1 MLIERSDFTGIFELP
16 QNNFNQEKLEA
27 IIEDVE
33 ERILRSLLGDHV
45 YLDLAT
51 NYETEQDYIDLLD
64 GKDYSIDS
72 VNYRFEGMK
81 KALKYFVWFEFMR
94 DRATFAS
101 DQGIMESD
109 VDAAKKAKQ
118 FGTLSRMYNRGVIIY
133 NAANTFIQDYL
144 VSDQESENFENMDF
158 TELEKTHWI

>member
-16 QNNFNQEKLEA
+16 LNSYNQEKLDA

-33 ERILRSLLGDHV
+33 ERILRLLLGDHV

-51 NYETEQDYIDLLD
+51 NYETQQDYIDLLN
-64 GKDYSIDS
+64 GKDYTIDS
-72 VNYRFEGMK
+72 VNHRFDGMK

-94 DRATFAS
+94 DRAMFAS

-109 VDAAKKAKQ
+109 VDAGKKAKQ
-118 FGTLSRMYNRGVIIY
+118 FGTLSRMYNRGVTIY
-133 NAANTFIQDYL
+133 NAAKTFIDEYL
-144 VSDQESENFENMDF
+144 VSDQDSENFDNMTF
-158 TELEKTHWI
+158 TTLEKLHWV